1 MTEKPDPI
9 DLANIEEL
17 LVSNTI
23 QLDAVT
29 QLLIQKGF
37 ITKQEFSDMLKQV
50 QTEYQDNTE

>member
-1 MTEKPDPI
+1 MTEQPDST

-37 ITKQEFSDMLKQV
+37 ISKEEFSDMLLQV
-50 QTEYQDNTE
+50 QTEYRNNNE

>member
-29 QLLIQKGF
+29 QLLIQKGI
-37 ITKQEFSDMLKQV
+37 ITKEEFSDMLKQI
-50 QTEYQDNTE
+50 QAEYQDSVE

>member
-37 ITKQEFSDMLKQV
+37 ITKQEFSAMLKQV